1 MNEANIQE
9 QINSIN
15 QKLDTLLDY
24 VNRQRIKS
32 EMVDD
37 LVSDGSIVVRDVFK
51 STIEELDKSGVD
63 LNMEEVK
70 TLLIKLVKNVP
81 TFINLI
87 DIMQSILDFM
97 NDATPLA
104 REMIVDSIKKLHE
117 LEENGTIDSLKKIS
131 SNLSQPA
138 IFKKLEK
145 ISSALLTVEPDEE
158 KDNKSLW
165 KLFKDMRSPEV
176 KKSLSYSIRLLKEIN
191 NQ

>member
-1 MNEANIQE
+1 MNEAIIQE

-32 EMVDD
+32 EMIDD
-37 LVSDGSIVVRDVFK
+37 LISDGTIVVRDVFK
-51 STIEELDKSGVD
+51 NTIEELDKSGVD
-63 LNMEEVK
+63 VNMEEVK

-81 TFINLI
+81 TFVNLI
-87 DIMQSILDFM
+87 DIMQSILDFA
-97 NDATPLA
+97 NDATPIA

-117 LEENGTIDSLKKIS
+117 LEENGTIDSLKNIGR
-131 SNLSQPA
+131 NLSQPA

-145 ISSALLTVEPDEE
+145 ISTALLTVEPDEE

-165 KLFKDMRSPEV
+165 KIFKDLRAPEV
-176 KKSLSYSIRLLKEIN
+176 RKSLSYSIRLIKEIN
-191 NQ
+191 K